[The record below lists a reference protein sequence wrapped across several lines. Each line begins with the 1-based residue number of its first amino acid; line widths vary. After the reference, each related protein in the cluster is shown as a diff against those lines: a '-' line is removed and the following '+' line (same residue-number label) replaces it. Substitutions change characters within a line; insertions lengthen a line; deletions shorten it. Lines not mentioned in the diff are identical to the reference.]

1 MSHDPYLIDVALGKD
16 ARRRKDSTG
25 GVAASSGASADPA
38 SSFDPVSSS
47 GSGFARK
54 RWVLGLLVLS
64 VIYLLFEMIF
74 NASLVQVA
82 GSGHSTEDELTRTE
96 LLGRSLSGIGVSLL
110 FAGWAL
116 RGPLLSSR
124 ARRWTTAGLIFLITW
139 PLVFFGQ
146 RVLIDQYL
154 IEPSSAE
161 QRQRAYYAQL
171 VRQGLA
177 TNSIEVEGI
186 AHNPDEAYS
195 GESLTFIALFGALLY
210 ADGDLIGKVE
220 THTQAMVRK
229 MVTDAAYRDFPDH
242 YERYQTFRVKLQDD
256 YRRYAEASN
265 TLNTRKTASSQE
277 ADKAWQQIDQEISK
291 GWQEYQDGVAQF
303 DRQVSLKAEQ
313 LTPRLKEYFDR
324 VSQCQSDACLRPYNE
339 RYAREIS
346 QLGVGYI
353 EPVYWLLEEKVS
365 TTEKVASSLLAG
377 VLTGGISLA
386 IQGLNLAT
394 GGDGGLDKSRFYF
407 LNNTQDVAERLS
419 LKLQPTFADKAKGY
433 RYNLA
438 NYEAFRNDFITVQQV
453 IQSSRKKGINLP
465 DSWTL
470 SDRATFD
477 RLVDQKIVSEAD
489 SSWKRQSQNQ
499 GLNLPPNLSWDQFQ
513 LRPEV
518 QRLIRDEMGAALY
531 VNPMRADWNNRQFLQ
546 RVVEPNI
553 ERKTGEII
561 GQLRRESAEYE
572 DGGSMAETSK
582 SALRAILVPPIS
594 MGLSLLLIV
603 LTLCNLPVRIWKEFS
618 PQLAREKRGVDD
630 QRRTLSAT
638 SLLLTLLPPVLVVTV
653 PLLFFS
659 NSYLSPQHDEDPSK
673 PQVLHYFM
681 DQVSGQASPLAAL
694 GLRWVMAAQPRFQP
708 LGSALND
715 NTRLLDHFAPI
726 SELLH
731 RLDDHFFSIHYA
743 SIRHSSIHH
752 EDF

>member
-1 MSHDPYLIDVALGKD
+1 MSHDPYLIDVALGKN
-16 ARRRKDSTG
+16 ARRRADSTG
-25 GVAASSGASADPA
+25 SGAASPVSSSNPV
-38 SSFDPVSSS
+38 SSFGPVSSS
-47 GSGFARK
+47 GLGFARK
-54 RWVLGLLVLS
+54 RWVLGLLLLS
-64 VIYLLFEMIF
+64 AIYLLFEMIF

-96 LLGRSLSGIGVSLL
+96 LLGRSLSGIGASLL
-110 FAGWAL
+110 LVGWAL
-116 RGPLLSSR
+116 RGPMLSSR
-124 ARRWTTAGLIFLITW
+124 ARRWTTAGLIFLVTW

-177 TNSIEVEGI
+177 TNSIEIEGI

-195 GESLTFIALFGALLY
+195 GESLTFIALFGSLLY
-210 ADGDLIGKVE
+210 ADGDLIDKVE
-220 THTQAMVRK
+220 THTQAMVKK
-229 MVTDAAYRDFPDH
+229 MVTDATYRDFPDH
-242 YERYQTFRVKLQDD
+242 YERYQAFRVELQDE

-265 TLNTRKTASSQE
+265 TLNTRKSASSQE
-277 ADKAWQQIDQEISK
+277 ADKAWKQIDQEISK
-291 GWQEYQDGVAQF
+291 GWQEYQDGMAQF
-303 DRQVSLKAEQ
+303 DRDVSFKAEQ

-339 RYAREIS
+339 RYAREIT

-365 TTEKVASSLLAG
+365 TTEKLTSSLLAG

-386 IQGLNLAT
+386 IQGLDLAT
-394 GGDGGLDKSRFYF
+394 GGDGGLEKSRFYF

-433 RYNLA
+433 RYNLP
-438 NYEAFRNDFITVQQV
+438 NYEAFRNDALTVQQV

-465 DSWTL
+465 ESWTL
-470 SDRATFD
+470 SDRAIFD
-477 RLVDQKIVSEAD
+477 RLVDQKVASEAD
-489 SSWKRQSQNQ
+489 SSWKRQSQNL
-499 GLNLPPNLSWDQFQ
+499 GLSLPPNLSWDQFQ
-513 LRPEV
+513 LHSEV
-518 QRLIRDEMGAALY
+518 QKLIRDEMGAALY

-553 ERKTGEII
+553 DRKTKEII
-561 GQLRRESAEYE
+561 GQLRHEAAEYE

-603 LTLCNLPVRIWKEFS
+603 LTLCNLPIRFWREFGPRFVRK
-618 PQLAREKRGVDD
+618 QGVED
-630 QRRTLSAT
+630 QRRKLPVA
-638 SLLLTLLPPVLVVTV
+638 SLLLTLLPPVLVIAV

-659 NSYLSPQHDEDPSK
+659 NSYLAPRHDEDPTE
-673 PQVLHYFM
+673 PQVVHYFM
-681 DQVSGQASPLAAL
+681 DQVSQQASPLASL

-715 NTRLLDHFAPI
+715 RTRLLEHFAPI
-726 SELLH
+726 SDLLH
-731 RLDDHFFSIHYA
+731 RLDDHFFSIQY
-743 SIRHSSIHH
+743 SSIHH